1 MTARNKTYAT
11 YLLIALAG
19 LGLGWLLFGRAGSEA
34 NHNHATESADA
45 HQYTCSMHPQIRQ
58 DGPGK
63 CPICGMD
70 LIPVTTGGRSAGQAN
85 KYVLEMTPEAVALA
99 NIQTTVV
106 GTGST
111 ANELQLAGTI
121 QVNEQNLSAITAR
134 FPGRVER
141 LYVNSLGQP
150 VRKGERL
157 ASLYSPELITAQ
169 RELQEAAKAR
179 ELMPELYE
187 ASKTKLRLL
196 GLTNNQIQRIEG
208 TNELITS
215 FDIFANASGIVTERL
230 VATGD
235 YVSTGTTL
243 FNVANL
249 STVWVALDAYES
261 NLALVQEGAPIVF
274 TVAGIPGK
282 EFTTKVQFITPT
294 LNSGT
299 RAVQVRAEVPN
310 AGNQLKPGM
319 FVNATIKTAAKAES
333 ASLTVPSTAVL
344 WTGKRSVVYV
354 KTGNQDNPAFE
365 MREVTLGPKIGQNY
379 AITAGLSAGE
389 EVVTN
394 GVFAVD
400 GAAQLSGN
408 YSMMSVPA
416 SSTVPVPAAFQSQ
429 FSALVAHYLAI
440 KNALVASEAGAARTE
455 AGNFIKALNQVDM
468 SLLNEEPHK
477 RWMELLPALKLN
489 AEAIQKLQDLEKQR
503 IAFSPLSN
511 HMIEAVE
518 LFGVQQVAYKQSCPM
533 ADNDAGAFWLSEQ
546 KEIRNPYF
554 GQSMLS
560 CGDTEKTYRPTNV
573 QPAGDADAK
582 TPATQHAH

>member
-1 MTARNKTYAT
+1 MTARNKTYVT
-11 YLLIALAG
+11 YILIALAG
-19 LGLGWLLFGRAGSEA
+19 LGLGWLLFGRGGSEA
-34 NHNHATESADA
+34 KHDHTAEAAGN

-58 DGPGK
+58 EGPGK

-70 LIPVTTGGRSAGQAN
+70 LIPVVAGGRSAAQAN
-85 KYVLEMTPEAVALA
+85 PYVLEMTPEAVALA

-111 ANELQLAGTI
+111 ANELALSGTI
-121 QVNEQNLSAITAR
+121 QQNEQNLSAITAR

-157 ASLYSPELITAQ
+157 ASLYSPELISAQ
-169 RELQEAAKAR
+169 RELQEAARSR

-196 GLTNNQIQRIEG
+196 GLTNNQIQRIES

-215 FDIFANASGIVTERL
+215 FDIYANASGVVTERL

-235 YVSTGTTL
+235 YVNTGSTL
-243 FNVANL
+243 FTVSNL
-249 STVWVALDAYES
+249 GTVWVTLDAYES
-261 NLALVQEGAPIVF
+261 NLGQVQEGAPLTF

-282 EFTTKVQFITPT
+282 EFSGKIQFITPT

-299 RAVQVRAEVPN
+299 RAVQVRAEVLNPN
-310 AGNQLKPGM
+310 NQFRPGM
-319 FVNATIKTAAKAES
+319 FVNATIRTAASTES
-333 ASLTVPSTAVL
+333 TGLNIPRTAVL

-354 KTGNQDNPAFE
+354 KNGQQEHPSFE
-365 MREVTLGPKIGQNY
+365 MREVTLGPLSGESY
-379 AITAGLSAGE
+379 AIEAGLSAGE

-408 YSMMSVPA
+408 YSMMTSPTSRTA
-416 SSTVPVPAAFQSQ
+416 SVPAAFQSQ
-429 FSALVAHYLAI
+429 FSKLVERYFLL
-440 KNALVASEAGAARTE
+440 KNALVASNMPAARTA
-455 AGNFIKALNQVDM
+455 AGNFLLALEQVDM
-468 SLLNEEPHK
+468 ALLDEETHT
-477 RWMELLPALKLN
+477 RWIKLLPALTQN

-511 HMIEAVE
+511 YLIEAVE
-518 LFGVQQVAYKQSCPM
+518 LFGVQEHVAYKQSCPM

-554 GQSMLS
+554 GKSMLG
-560 CGDTEKTYRPTNV
+560 CGDTQKTYQPTKL
-573 QPAGDADAK
+573 PAAENPQK
-582 TPATQHAH
+582 PTSQQHVH